1 MIKILLAEDEADLRL
16 FLQNELTDLG
26 FKVTAVNNGVEAIV
40 AAVEES
46 FDLYLFDMMMPGLDG
61 IHTIRV
67 LRKVTP
73 DVPIVGLTGYVGK
86 GYMAQAS
93 SYGVICLSKPIQI
106 EELVREINDAVPM
119 KKPA

>member
-16 FLQNELTDLG
+16 FLQNELTELG
-26 FKVTAVNNGVEAIV
+26 FKVSAVNNGAEAIV
-40 AAVEES
+40 TAVEES

-73 DVPIVGLTGYVGK
+73 HVPILGLTGYVGK

-93 SYGVICLSKPIQI
+93 SYGVICLSKP
-106 EELVREINDAVPM
+106 
-119 KKPA
+119 